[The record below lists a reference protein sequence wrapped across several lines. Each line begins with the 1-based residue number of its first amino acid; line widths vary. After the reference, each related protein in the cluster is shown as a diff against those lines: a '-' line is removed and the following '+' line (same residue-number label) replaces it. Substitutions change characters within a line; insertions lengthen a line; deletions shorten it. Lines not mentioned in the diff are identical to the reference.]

1 MWQVAEAAKR
11 LADHRVS
18 RVVTSPFAR
27 CLETTGAL
35 LDSLGLPWSCCS
47 VDARFGEV
55 RCNGACTYACPQ
67 HSSAVSSP
75 YPGIDQRTRQTFP
88 ARRDV
93 GALSQRCLARV
104 WDGVAGGAEDE
115 GWASSLGQVMDGSIL
130 ARGAEVR
137 PPEDALPAEW
147 LWEGT
152 SMEDAVREALPP
164 GGLPMWCCYLRPVG
178 LSEGRYQVP
187 MTRHNQ
193 MHRAGQDRTMIFA
206 FLHRLSGYIFTTRTD
221 PQTTSKT
228 SP

>member
-1 MWQVAEAAKR
+1 MSASAPAIISPDVGAAILPACWQLLVIRHGEREDEADDNWSQQSATPWDPPLSEQGREQVAEAAKR

-55 RCNGACTYACPQ
+55 
-67 HSSAVSSP
+67 
-75 YPGIDQRTRQTFP
+75 
-88 ARRDV
+88 
-93 GALSQRCLARV
+93 
-104 WDGVAGGAEDE
+104 
-115 GWASSLGQVMDGSIL
+115 MDGSIL

-164 GGLPMWCCYLRPVG
+164 GAGAHVRIACAEMPAYPETVSHANRRYHAALAALAAE
-178 LSEGRYQVP
+178 LLQEG
-187 MTRHNQ
+187 
-193 MHRAGQDRTMIFA
+193 
-206 FLHRLSGYIFTTRTD
+206 D
-221 PQTTSKT
+221 PQQATHIQLNERHDSKFC
-228 SP
+228 SLFYS